1 MIYVCSLDEMP
12 ELVRDLRP
20 EYLIS
25 VVEPDWQPPTPPE
38 ISPERHLRIEVH
50 DIGQPVTGYIAPEEH
65 HIATL
70 IDFLSACEDDS
81 SVLLHC
87 FAGISRS
94 PAAALIA
101 LVLDTEGQEAEAA
114 RALRRAAPHA
124 YPNRRMIELADGL
137 LGRSGRLMAAVDA
150 MGPGE
155 FSQFGPLVEL
165 PRRP

>member
-1 MIYVCSLDEMP
+1 MIYVCSLDDMP
-12 ELVRDLRP
+12 EIVRDVRP
-20 EYLIS
+20 EYLVS
-25 VVEPDWQPPTPPE
+25 VVESDWQPPTPSE
-38 ISPERHLRIEVH
+38 ISPERHLRLEIH
-50 DIGQPVTGYIAPEEH
+50 DIGQPLSGYIVPEEH

-70 IDFLSACEDDS
+70 IDFLSACDPDS

-101 LVLDTEGQEAEAA
+101 LVLDAEGQETEAA
-114 RALRRAAPHA
+114 QMLRRAAPHA
-124 YPNRRMIELADGL
+124 YPNRRMIELADEL
-137 LGRSGRLMAAVDA
+137 LGRNGRLMAALDA

-165 PRRP
+165 PGRP